1 MMSAIPG
8 VTWRVHGVHLV
19 ARAAEDVAAF
29 LPAWLMAGA
38 GLAAAVDAIA
48 LHLGLL
54 APLPS
59 LLPIEPDLSG
69 RLVAAAVATGLF
81 GLAIGLA
88 RSKRVA
94 WWLAVAILSAALID
108 QIELLRQVIPV
119 LLTVVCLVLLIL
131 TRRRYNVE
139 TGARSRRLAIVLWGG
154 GALLAIAALGLA
166 VGTALGLVS
175 PATDARDLGT
185 GLLDWLAFGDPGLTV
200 DPYLRGG
207 LLVFTFAVARVAVVV
222 GVILALAPGD
232 APKPSV
238 EAEKLASSV
247 AKRYGRG
254 ALLPFQV
261 GGDAARFTVP
271 GLDAFV
277 AFGLD
282 GRVALILGDP
292 VGPPEQDR
300 RALVEFTAVCA
311 RNDWLAAAY
320 QASEAGLDPLREL
333 GYLSYHIGREAIL
346 ELDGFDLSG
355 SRRANLRHTVTRAR
369 RGGISI
375 EWLPDGLGP
384 HRSGLREELLELDR
398 AWQSHAGPRLR
409 FTVSSLQSLDQAAS
423 PIALARDAA
432 GRLVAFTSFQPT
444 GQDNGWVLDL
454 LRRMPGSIPGAVEA
468 CIVEAALGLR
478 SRGASTLSLGLAPLA
493 GLEMGS
499 GSPVERILGLGVRLI
514 RSSYDVAGLAF
525 FKGKFDPRW
534 EPRYLVV
541 ARRAHLPAVILALLR
556 LHFGGARGLI
566 SAGWHHRPR

>member
-1 MMSAIPG
+1 MSALPG
-8 VTWRVHGVHLV
+8 VTRRVHGVHLV
-19 ARAAEDVAAF
+19 VRAAEDVASF

-38 GLAAAVDAIA
+38 GLAAAVDATA

-69 RLVAAAVATGLF
+69 RLVAAAVAAGLF

-88 RSKRVA
+88 RGKRVA
-94 WWLAVAILSAALID
+94 WWLAVAILSAALLD
-108 QIELLRQVIPV
+108 QIELLRHVIPL
-119 LLTVVCLVLLIL
+119 LLTVVCLVLLIA
-131 TRRRYNVE
+131 TRRRYNVV
-139 TGARSRRLAIVLWGG
+139 TGARSRRLAITFWGA
-154 GALLAIAALGLA
+154 GALLAIAALGMA
-166 VGTALGLVS
+166 IGTALGLVS
-175 PATDARDLGT
+175 PATDARDLGS

-200 DPYLRGG
+200 DPFLRGG
-207 LLVFTFAVARVAVVV
+207 LLLITFAVARVAVVV
-222 GVILALAPGD
+222 GVLLALAPGE
-232 APKPSV
+232 PPEPSV
-238 EAEKLASSV
+238 EGEQLASSV
-247 AKRYGRG
+247 AERYGRG
-254 ALLPFQV
+254 ALLPFQI
-261 GGDAARFTVP
+261 GGDAERFTVP

-292 VGPPEQDR
+292 VGPPSQAR
-300 RALVEFTAVCA
+300 PALLDFAAVCA
-311 RNDWLAAAY
+311 RNDWLSAAY
-320 QASEAGLDPLREL
+320 QASETGLDTLREL

-355 SRRANLRHTVTRAR
+355 SRRANLRHTVTRAM
-369 RGGISI
+369 RGGISV

-384 HRSGLREELLELDR
+384 NRKGLCKELLEVDR
-398 AWQSHAGPRLR
+398 AWQSRAGPRLR

-423 PIALARDAA
+423 PIALARDAT

-444 GQDNGWVLDL
+444 GQDSGWVLDL
-454 LRRMPGSIPGAVEA
+454 LRRIPGSIPGAVEA
-468 CIVEAALGLR
+468 CIVEAAAGLG

-493 GLEMGS
+493 GLEVRR
-499 GSPVERILGLGVRLI
+499 GSPVERILGLGARLI
-514 RSSYDVAGLAF
+514 RRSYDVAGLAF

-566 SAGWHHRPR
+566 RAGWHSRQAS